1 MTIWHKR
8 IACWIPKTKNTQAK
22 YAIIIAIPLKQSLH
36 GSNSALRYRHV
47 VSLVDI
53 YVGQLTVKCRLKHEY
68 KDGILF
74 YMQHV
79 LQLTRKHHK
88 YIIVTNFKVKSLM
101 SLLIS
106 VRLLTAWSRVV
117 L

>member
-1 MTIWHKR
+1 MTIWHMR
-8 IACWIPKTKNTQAK
+8 IACWIPKTKNTQAE
-22 YAIIIAIPLKQSLH
+22 YVIFIAFPLKPSLCE
-36 GSNSALRYRHV
+36 SNSVLRYTHI

-53 YVGQLTVKCRLKHEY
+53 HVGQRIVKCHLKHEY
-68 KDGILF
+68 KDGIV

-79 LQLTRKHHK
+79 LQLIRKHHK
-88 YIIVTNFKVKSLM
+88 YIIVTNFNVKSLM

-106 VRLLTAWSRVV
+106 VRLLTAWSRVI